1 MRSGKG
7 VDVHKFYIA
16 GMLMALVVFSW
27 AWAVPSYAQ
36 EKPQSGGTLN
46 MALAY
51 TPPSYDAH
59 RETTIGTVQ
68 PLLPH
73 YSLLLKIDPDHYPKV
88 IGDLAESWTVSQDQ
102 KTYTFKIRKGVKF
115 HDGSLLTAKD
125 IKATYDKIIFPPPG
139 VTSIR
144 KAFYAMVQK
153 VEAPDD
159 HTVIFRLTRV
169 SASFLAS
176 LAAPYNFV
184 YKADIL
190 AKDPKWYE
198 RNIMGTGP
206 FRFVEH
212 VAGSHWAGKRNEDY
226 FIKGRPYLDGYRIT
240 FIADMGARLAAIR
253 AGRVHGDFI
262 MFSPSQRDDLVRAMG
277 DKIKVEEISSPST
290 NTVVF
295 NSEKKPFG
303 DPRVRR
309 ALNLALDRWEG
320 SKVLQRISPLKE
332 VGGFLR
338 PGSEF
343 AMTEAELTQLGGFGK
358 DIQASRKEAR
368 RLLRE
373 AGIPEGFSFEL
384 KNRSMGKEYEVA
396 AIWLIDQWRQIGVN
410 VKQTV
415 HDLATVKRDLQTGNF
430 EVYLDA
436 ISDYMDEPDLQF
448 IRIISHDKSPM
459 SYGRYID
466 RTLDELYERQS
477 KAMNP
482 AERKKLCDQFQKRV
496 LDEMAYCL
504 PTPWRHRIVPYSAK
518 VKGWKALP
526 SHFLNQD
533 LTNVWLAKD

>member
-1 MRSGKG
+1 
-7 VDVHKFYIA
+7 
-16 GMLMALVVFSW
+16 MALIAFSW
-27 AWAVPSYAQ
+27 AGVGESSAQ
-36 EKPQSGGTLN
+36 EKPQYGGTLA

-51 TPPSYDAH
+51 TPPSFDPH

-68 PLLPH
+68 PTAPH

-88 IGDLAESWTVSQDQ
+88 IGDLAESWTISQDQ

-115 HDGSLLTAKD
+115 HDGSALTAKD

-139 VTSIR
+139 VVSIR
-144 KAFYAMVQK
+144 QALYSAVEK
-153 VEAPDD
+153 VEVPDD
-159 HTVIFRLTRV
+159 YTVIFRLNRL
-169 SASFLAS
+169 SASFLSGLAS
-176 LAAPYNFV
+176 PYNYI

-206 FRFVEH
+206 FKFVEH
-212 VAGSHWAGKRNEDY
+212 VAGSHWVGKRNEDY
-226 FIKGRPYLDGYRIT
+226 FIKGRPYLDGYRVT

-253 AGRVHGDFI
+253 SGRVHGDFI
-262 MFSPSQRDDLVRAMG
+262 MFSPSQRDDLVRALG

-295 NSEKKPFG
+295 NTEKKPFD

-320 SKVLQRISPLKE
+320 SKVLHRISALKE

-338 PGSEF
+338 TGSEF

-358 DIQASRKEAR
+358 DIQASRKEAH

-373 AGIPEGFSFEL
+373 AGVPEGFSFEL
-384 KNRSMGKEYEVA
+384 KNRSMGKEFEVS
-396 AIWLIDQWRQIGVN
+396 AIWLIDQWRQVGVN
-410 VKQTV
+410 VRQTT
-415 HDLATVKRDLQTGNF
+415 HDLATAKRDLQIGNF
-430 EVYLDA
+430 EVYVDA
-436 ISDYMDEPDLQF
+436 LSDYMDEPDLQF
-448 IRIISHDKSPM
+448 IGLISRDKSPR

-466 RTLDELYERQS
+466 RTLDDLYERQS

-482 AERKKLCDQFQKRV
+482 AERKKLCHQFEKRV

-533 LTNVWLAKD
+533 LGNVWLAKD